1 MSPHIDPDH
10 ARATRRDA
18 DRLADLVVLKAH
30 GTGNDFVV
38 LVDPDD
44 TVVDLAADTVV
55 ALCDRHL
62 GIGADGVIRVGGPPA
77 PGDFGDVEVDGA
89 QVAMDYRNGDGTIV
103 EMCGNGIRVTARIAV
118 EHGLVGPDAEQVAV
132 ATRSGVRVVDL
143 HRGDGVV
150 TGATVDMGPA
160 SIVAG
165 HVGLD
170 PDADTADLVL
180 EGVPDRHWSAIS
192 MGNPH
197 VVGTVDDLDAVD
209 LATLGPKVE
218 THDAFAAGTNVNLVE
233 VGPDAHV
240 RLRTWERGVGETMA
254 CGSGTCAAVAALA
267 DRGLVD
273 PDGGPV
279 EVDVAGGHLVVRRDQ
294 RGHLL
299 MTGPAEVVA
308 RIDLDPAWLARLR

>member
-1 MSPHIDPDH
+1 MSPG
-10 ARATRRDA
+10 TRDA
-18 DRLADLVVLKAH
+18 QRLADLVVLKAH

-44 TVVDLAADTVV
+44 TLVDLAADTVA

-89 QVAMDYRNGDGTIV
+89 HVAMDYRNGDGNIV

-118 EHGLVGPDAEQVAV
+118 EHGLVDPDADQVAV

-143 HRGDGVV
+143 HRVDGIV
-150 TGATVDMGPA
+150 TGATVDMGSA
-160 SIVAG
+160 SSAAVQL
-165 HVGLD
+165 GLD

-180 EGVPDRHWSAIS
+180 VGVPDRHWSAVS

-197 VVGTVDDLDAVD
+197 VVATVDDLDAVD
-209 LATLGPKVE
+209 LSTLGPTVE
-218 THDAFAAGTNVNLVE
+218 THEAFAEGTNVNLVE
-233 VGPDAHV
+233 VGLDGHV

-254 CGSGTCAAVAALA
+254 CGSGTCAAVAVLA
-267 DRGLVD
+267 ARGLVD
-273 PDGGPV
+273 PDQGPV
-279 EVDVAGGHLVVRRDQ
+279 EVGVAGGRLVVRRDE

-299 MTGPAEVVA
+299 MTGRAQVVA
-308 RIDLDPAWLARLR
+308 RLVLDPAWLARLG